1 MPEYPVSV
9 LAGIGYSALEYEA
22 EGDSE
27 RKSLAVGAIY
37 CTTSKQLTL
46 IREREKVM
54 ETKLSYEQV
63 KESVK
68 ILSDN
73 HQETAYQKDIEFEY
87 EGERYSICLVWD
99 RYQGFEI
106 IEWGNTPNE
115 LREAADGYIAT
126 ILDELAYQ
134 FKEGK

>member
-1 MPEYPVSV
+1 
-9 LAGIGYSALEYEA
+9 
-22 EGDSE
+22 
-27 RKSLAVGAIY
+27 
-37 CTTSKQLTL
+37 
-46 IREREKVM
+46 M

-73 HQETAYQKDIEFEY
+73 HEETAYQKDIEFEY
-87 EGERYSICLVWD
+87 EGNRYAVCLTWD
-99 RYQGFEI
+99 KYQGFEI

-126 ILDELAYQ
+126 ILDELAYE
-134 FKEGK
+134 FTYKFGKGK

>member
-1 MPEYPVSV
+1 
-9 LAGIGYSALEYEA
+9 
-22 EGDSE
+22 
-27 RKSLAVGAIY
+27 
-37 CTTSKQLTL
+37 
-46 IREREKVM
+46 M

-73 HQETAYQKDIEFEY
+73 HEETAYQKDIEFEY
-87 EGERYSICLVWD
+87 EGERYAVCLAWD
-99 RYQGFEI
+99 KYQGFEI

-134 FKEGK
+134 FKESE